1 MANPL
6 FQDHTYSIAMPSPFD
21 EAEIEKTRT
30 DVKSMYRPSMT
41 RVALHAPTLEAAM
54 AIITGDKGGD
64 NDIAVGKQGD
74 YYLVERTLSS
84 GQTVVVSFNPK
95 KGAVKAGVFSGND
108 NTPAQYKIGKN
119 SPYNGMEILI
129 AAISAYPNETEASQM
144 LEEISSSLNSVDSEW
159 GEKMSKAAAILCD
172 NISSRIE
179 SADTLGDNGIK
190 INIPKGGNI
199 QPFSPLSIKE
209 GTYAPSEVMLGE
221 FRVLKSTGAK
231 KTTFKKVAIGELPGK
246 FAFSAR
252 KFSQDEQM
260 LIPSISD
267 WYIVP
272 KEVVRI
278 AQHAQATTSSSQ
290 PMRNFMMRG
299 PAGVGKTEGARAI
312 ASALNLPYLS
322 LTCSANTE
330 IFDLLGQILPDVE
343 GIDGTIKP
351 SVPTV
356 DNPEIPTFEDIQM
369 DAATAYE
376 KMTGIYDE
384 DISHEAVYQKLLE
397 VIRETTAKELQASNE
412 IDTETETSSSQKF
425 RYVETTLVRAMKY
438 GYVIEIQE
446 PSVIA
451 NPGVLVGLN
460 SLLDNCKQITLP
472 TGETIHRHPDT
483 VVVVTTNN
491 EYAGCRDVNQSVI
504 SRMNLVFDLDEPSEK
519 ELADRVA
526 AITGCEDT
534 DSMKVM
540 ADAVKA
546 IQERSRELSIT
557 DGSCGMRELI
567 AWVQSFMITG
577 NMNESAEYTILS
589 SLSATP
595 ENREEIRETCVTP
608 RVA

>member
-1 MANPL
+1 
-6 FQDHTYSIAMPSPFD
+6 
-21 EAEIEKTRT
+21 
-30 DVKSMYRPSMT
+30 V
-41 RVALHAPTLEAAM
+41 
-54 AIITGDKGGD
+54 
-64 NDIAVGKQGD
+64 
-74 YYLVERTLSS
+74 
-84 GQTVVVSFNPK
+84 
-95 KGAVKAGVFSGND
+95 
-108 NTPAQYKIGKN
+108 
-119 SPYNGMEILI
+119 
-129 AAISAYPNETEASQM
+129 
-144 LEEISSSLNSVDSEW
+144 LEEISNTLSSVDSEW
-159 GEKMSKAAAILCD
+159 GEKMSKAGAILCD
-172 NISSRIE
+172 NINARIE
-179 SADTLGDNGIK
+179 SADTLGGDGIK
-190 INIPKGGNI
+190 INIPKGGSI

-209 GTYAPSEVMLGE
+209 GTYAPSEVLMGE
-221 FRVLKSTGAK
+221 FRVLKATGAK
-231 KTTFKKVAIGELPGK
+231 KATFKKVSNAELPGK
-246 FAFSAR
+246 FAFSPR
-252 KFSQDEQM
+252 KLSKDEQK
-260 LIPSISD
+260 LIPDIPD

-278 AQHAQATTSSSQ
+278 AQHAQVTTSSSQ

-343 GIDGTIKP
+343 GIDGAVIP
-351 SVPTV
+351 SGPAVE
-356 DNPEIPTFEDIQM
+356 NPEIPTFEDIQM

-376 KMTGIYDE
+376 EMTGIYDE
-384 DISHEAVYQKLLE
+384 DISHESVYQKLLE
-397 VIRETTAKELQASNE
+397 VIKETTAKELQDSADIEAES
-412 IDTETETSSSQKF
+412 ETSPGQKF
-425 RYVETTLVRAMKY
+425 RYIETTLVRAMKY
-438 GYVIEIQE
+438 GYVIEVQE

-483 VVVVTTNN
+483 VVVVTTNS

-504 SRMNLVFDLDEPSEK
+504 SRMNLVFDLDEPTEK
-519 ELADRVA
+519 ELVDRVA

-534 DSMKVM
+534 ESLKIM
-540 ADAVKA
+540 ADVVKA

-567 AWVQSFMITG
+567 AWTQSFMITG
-577 NMNESAEYTILS
+577 SMTESAEFTILS

-608 RVA
+608 RAA